1 MNWKLAPAL
10 LAAAV
15 MTLFG
20 ISAAVKPS
28 ALSLVGVVADSPLG
42 SSEIRAVFG
51 GMFIALGLACI
62 LTREPLVFA
71 IVGAAWLVDFA
82 VRLVAVFVDHVPAD
96 QALVVLA
103 IAVVMGVALLSGYW
117 VGGGGGPRPTSPG
130 R

>member
-1 MNWKLAPAL
+1 MAVNWKLAPAL

-15 MTLFG
+15 MTFFG

-71 IVGAAWLVDFA
+71 LVGAAWLVDFA

-96 QALVVLA
+96 QALVVLTIAA
-103 IAVVMGVALLSGYW
+103 IMGVALLSGYW
-117 VGGGGGPRPTSPG
+117 AGRPNGGAV
-130 R
+130 